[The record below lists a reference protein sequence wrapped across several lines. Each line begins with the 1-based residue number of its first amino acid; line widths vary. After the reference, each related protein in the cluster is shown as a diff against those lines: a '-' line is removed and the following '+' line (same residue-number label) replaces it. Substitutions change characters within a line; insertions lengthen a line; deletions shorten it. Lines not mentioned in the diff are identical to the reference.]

1 MHRRYY
7 LSGLHEYVDRRYL
20 GAAGDA
26 DTVIDTGYGL
36 EPIGRDAD
44 EDWKDDFEFPEDG
57 SFDLYVWDGR
67 AKRAVMH
74 GRVLWDACALL
85 EQYGGLSPDD
95 CEPGEVPALT
105 VDYVRV
111 APEFRGQGYAARL
124 VDAAI
129 HSFTRRG
136 WWIYADCYSQLI
148 YKNLRYVL
156 GAPFVATPEVN
167 HVAVEE
173 PFYRPTDQTVLDHL
187 DPLPVEGTAKYKSG
201 YQLGNERHV
210 HVLWKR

>member
-1 MHRRYY
+1 MRKRQY
-7 LSGLHEYVDRRYL
+7 LSGLDELISRRRQL
-20 GAAGDA
+20 GDA
-26 DTVIDTGYGL
+26 ADGETVIDTGYGL
-36 EPIGRDAD
+36 EAIGRDAD

-74 GRVLWDACALL
+74 GRVLQDACPLL
-85 EQYGGLSPDD
+85 EQYGALGPDD
-95 CEPGEVPALT
+95 CEPGDVPALT

-111 APEFRGQGYAARL
+111 APEFRGRGYAVRL
-124 VDAAI
+124 VDAAV

-148 YKNLRYVL
+148 YKNLRHVL
-156 GAPFVATPEVN
+156 SGPFVASPAIGHELG
-167 HVAVEE
+167 E
-173 PFYRPTDQTVLDHL
+173 PLYKPADQEVLDNL
-187 DPLPVEGTAKYKSG
+187 DKLPVESAAKYKSG
-201 YQLGNERHV
+201 YQLANERHV

>member
-1 MHRRYY
+1 MHERQY
-7 LSGLHEYVDRRYL
+7 LSGLNEPVNRRHL
-20 GAAGDA
+20 GDVGDGEI
-26 DTVIDTGYGL
+26 VIDTGYGL
-36 EPIGRDAD
+36 EAIGRDAD

-74 GRVLWDACALL
+74 GRVLGDACPLL
-85 EQYGGLSPDD
+85 EQYGALGPDD
-95 CEPGEVPALT
+95 CEPGDVPALT

-111 APEFRGQGYAARL
+111 APEFRGRGYAVRL
-124 VDAAI
+124 VDAAV

-148 YKNLRYVL
+148 YKNLRQVL
-156 GAPFVATPEVN
+156 GAPFVAAPEID
-167 HVAVEE
+167 H
-173 PFYRPTDQTVLDHL
+173 VLDEQPLYEPADREVL
-187 DPLPVEGTAKYKSG
+187 DNLDKLPVESAAKYKSG
-201 YQLGNERHV
+201 YQLANERHV